1 MSVLSQ
7 LCDLSPPNLEK
18 VSRLWKV
25 WRWQTECSPCFT
37 HPSKMSQLTSREKK
51 NKRIGD
57 AITRGEDNH
66 AKVGEKFSQNVNN
79 QIEGSKNIKIRPTPK
94 LRDRDNLRWEHGGR
108 EGFTSGFAI
117 QMICLNI

>member
-7 LCDLSPPNLEK
+7 LCDLSPTNLESFQA
-18 VSRLWKV
+18 VESVEVADRMFTM
-25 WRWQTECSPCFT
+25 RQTPKQDVT
-37 HPSKMSQLTSREKK
+37 AYVKEKTK
-51 NKRIGD
+51 NKRIGE

-66 AKVGEKFSQNVNN
+66 PKVGEKFSQNVNH
-79 QIEGSKNIKIRPTPK
+79 QLEGSKNIKIRPTPK
-94 LRDRDNLRWEHGGR
+94 LRDRDNLRWERGGR